1 MPSSRVVSREQAL
14 KNKFERQL
22 KVAEAGRKT
31 ARGRQAALSETV
43 DFFVGG
49 AARGIGNLLGNAK
62 DRAQKDMK
70 NFEQFTSAAAK
81 NVIKDVQGRS
91 KMTMK
96 GFGN

>member
-31 ARGRQAALSETV
+31 ARGRQAAMSETL

-49 AARGIGNLLGNAK
+49 PARGIGRSAK
-62 DRAQKDMK
+62 TVAKGATTVAKGATKRTVQDVQ
-70 NFEQFTSAAAK
+70 NVGQFSSNAAK
-81 NVIKDVQGRS
+81 GVIREA
-91 KMTMK
+91 
-96 GFGN
+96 